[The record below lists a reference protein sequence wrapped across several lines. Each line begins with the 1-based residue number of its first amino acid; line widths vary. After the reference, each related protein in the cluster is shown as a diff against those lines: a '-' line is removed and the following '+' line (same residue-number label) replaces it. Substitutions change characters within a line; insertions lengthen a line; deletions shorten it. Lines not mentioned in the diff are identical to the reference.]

1 VRPKYGLAVALTA
14 HCSSPRVNWCHRIGH
29 EDSYRAAGG
38 GEKKQQLAKAVITRR
53 VNTTEQRNRQADIG
67 TQDTH
72 DPMMRATN
80 VPRTLLL
87 LLWLAGLQSTP
98 FLQAFVMM
106 PHPHGPQTRPSVL
119 CGSAWPLRTR
129 PLGQS
134 PQDDDDDKTS
144 NFNIHREEQ
153 LPSSL
158 PELLQALDVRNVRY
172 RPSTTRA
179 ELEDLWRKDQA
190 AALANEKATAADVS
204 VSPMLSQDVT
214 LGDGEEEKSSSPSP
228 PITAQAHPV
237 ENNDTDEHSSV
248 LSATTTADARGED
261 VPRTTAAQPVASIAS
276 LLTQLDDREIRYAP
290 RATRAQLQALLVTQ
304 PASVLDD
311 PQAPSKS
318 PVSSRKSEN
327 VKAATTLANES
338 APTIRQVTRET
349 ALRDASSLDPPVAQ
363 KPSRRMETTVK
374 TQPDKHQEVDDEVA
388 MTMPK
393 APRRVAPLFKKSNQM
408 TASAS
413 LTSADA
419 ESLSLATLL
428 QSLDEREIRYSTRAT
443 RQDLETLWNESN
455 DRIARRGT
463 AGTSGPRTPAT
474 SLQSIRS
481 ANDEEDSMR
490 ADRQRKEEM
499 TGTEKAAVTQD
510 TEEDLSRRRQ
520 ERRESRRMVREEAAP
535 AYKKVLRTGRESLK
549 KLEIPEAVSQTKHKV
564 TRKARQV
571 TRQAKDLWAVD
582 EDGVRDASFSYVS
595 KETPA
600 ANDKKTVIE
609 VEAERIR
616 RRPKEP
622 TWTTK
627 PVDSTVVNPEV
638 TNSGASTY
646 NRSPGV
652 KSSPTESRPLTNPS
666 YPAQSPTSTSRTTK
680 RPRPATTPKPNFQTT
695 NAGRSQAAT
704 SRLWSSS
711 DTPRL
716 ALRRSNAE
724 PSIPKKKK
732 KRIYSPYTSDR
743 TFDDSD
749 ALDRFGTFMADMAD
763 RVMWGKYD
771 DDTAAP
777 GTPKNTTT
785 AHRETHSRHWKDR
798 MEERMDSLL
807 GIHQNGRYYDSWM
820 RNEDKD
826 RLGEEGTDAFA
837 YARGR
842 AKKRRKKGSDGH
854 DKPLWE
860 EEGNFVSLLF
870 GRSFG
875 GQKLSFDDAIDGE
888 PGQLLRF
895 ARIFFRTFLVG
906 SSYAC
911 RWASVRGSIPQPLV
925 VMGISTAAICVRRH
939 RIQAVFLTLIAMRT
953 IGEFIHSQT
962 VGDEGWDQ
970 DDQDD
975 GEMNDGEMND
985 EVHPAS
991 A

>member
-1 VRPKYGLAVALTA
+1 
-14 HCSSPRVNWCHRIGH
+14 
-29 EDSYRAAGG
+29 
-38 GEKKQQLAKAVITRR
+38 
-53 VNTTEQRNRQADIG
+53 
-67 TQDTH
+67 
-72 DPMMRATN
+72 MMRATH

-87 LLWLAGLQSTP
+87 LLWLAGLQNIP

-106 PHPHGPQTRPSVL
+106 PPHLGPQTRPTVL
-119 CGSAWPLRTR
+119 CVSDRPLRTR
-129 PLGQS
+129 PLCQS
-134 PQDDDDDKTS
+134 SQDDVKM
-144 NFNIHREEQ
+144 NCE

-190 AALANEKATAADVS
+190 AALANEKSTAADVS

-214 LGDGEEEKSSSPSP
+214 LGDGEEEKSSRSP
-228 PITAQAHPV
+228 PITAQAQPV

-248 LSATTTADARGED
+248 LSATTSADARVED
-261 VPRTTAAQPVASIAS
+261 APRTTAAQPVASIAS

-290 RATRAQLQALLVTQ
+290 RATRAQLQALLVAQ

-311 PQAPSKS
+311 PQEPSKS

-327 VKAATTLANES
+327 VNAATTLANES
-338 APTIRQVTRET
+338 APTTRQVKRET
-349 ALRDASSLDPPVAQ
+349 ASRDASSVDPPVAQ

-374 TQPDKHQEVDDEVA
+374 TQPDKHQEVDDEIA
-388 MTMPK
+388 LTMPK

-428 QSLDEREIRYSTRAT
+428 QSLDERDIRYSTRAT

-463 AGTSGPRTPAT
+463 AGTSGPRTHAT
-474 SLQSIRS
+474 SPQSILNAS
-481 ANDEEDSMR
+481 DEENSMR

-627 PVDSTVVNPEV
+627 AVNSTVVNPEV

-666 YPAQSPTSTSRTTK
+666 YPAQSPTSTSRSTK
-680 RPRPATTPKPNFQTT
+680 RPRPTTTPKPNFQTT

-724 PSIPKKKK
+724 PSIPKKK
-732 KRIYSPYTSDR
+732 RIYSPYTSDR

-771 DDTAAP
+771 DDTVAP
-777 GTPKNTTT
+777 GSPKNTTT

-807 GIHQNGRYYDSWM
+807 GIRQNGRYYDSWM

-925 VMGISTAAICVRRH
+925 VMGVSTAAICVRRH

-953 IGEFIHSQT
+953 IGEFIHSYT

-970 DDQDD
+970 DDPDD
-975 GEMNDGEMND
+975 GEMNDGEMDD